1 MVFGATWKR
10 WSRGLVLVAL
20 WPLCSHAG
28 DRLLGTW
35 GVSQIEGAGGG
46 GLTPWATITGTGS
59 DDQSGGSAYSTV
71 VRTRSGHQLRAVGAA
86 VGLRNRLELSLSRWS
101 LKLSDEV
108 LPGKSLEMST
118 LGAKVRLVGDAVY
131 DQDSW
136 WPQISVGAQYKQADD
151 TALLQALGARAS
163 SDIDVYASATKVWLG
178 ALAGRNVLANATVR
192 SSRANQFGLLGFGGP
207 GHEGRSVVLEASLGL
222 MLRDD
227 LVLGVEWR
235 ERPDNLTA
243 PGFEEEPAKDIFVAW
258 FPSRHVSL
266 TAAWVDLGNIATTRQ
281 QRGWYL
287 SGQAAF

>member
-1 MVFGATWKR
+1 MVRGSTWLQ
-10 WSRGLVLVAL
+10 WSRGLALVAL
-20 WPLCSHAG
+20 MPLSANAG

-59 DDQSGGSAYSTV
+59 ADQSGGSAYSTL

-86 VGLRNRLELSLSRWS
+86 LGLRNRLELSLSRWS

-118 LGAKVRLVGDAVY
+118 LGAKVRLVGDAIY

-151 TALLQALGARAS
+151 TALLTALGARAS
-163 SDIDVYASATKVWLG
+163 SDMDVYASATKVWLG
-178 ALAGRNVLANATVR
+178 ALAGRNVLASATIR
-192 SSRANQFGLLGFGGP
+192 STRANQFGLLGFGGP

>member
-1 MVFGATWKR
+1 MKWWSSRNR
-10 WSRGLVLVAL
+10 WCWSLALAAL
-20 WPLCSHAG
+20 WPACAQAG

-35 GVSQIEGAGGG
+35 GVSEIEGAGGG

-59 DDQSGGSAYSTV
+59 ADQTGGSAFATV
-71 VRTRSGHQLRAVGAA
+71 VRTRSGHQLRASGAA
-86 VGLRNRLELSLSRWS
+86 IGIRNRLELSLSRWS

-118 LGAKVRLVGDAVY
+118 LGVKVRLVGDAIY

-151 TALLQALGARAS
+151 TTLLQALGARDT
-163 SDIDVYASATKVWLG
+163 SDIDVHVSATKVWLG
-178 ALAGRNVLANATVR
+178 AWVGRNVLANATLR
-192 SSRANQFGLLGFGGP
+192 STRANQFGLLGFGGP
-207 GHEGRSVVLEASLGL
+207 GHGGRSLVLEASLGV

-235 ERPDNLTA
+235 DRPDNLTA
-243 PGFEEEPAKDIFVAW
+243 AGFAEEPAKDLFLAW
-258 FPSRHVSL
+258 FPSRHLSL
-266 TAAWVDLGNIATTRQ
+266 TAAWVNLGNIATTRQ